1 MKELIT
7 IENKSANP
15 FNHTKPHLTINKQMK
30 GLLFVKIQDVE
41 ISIFL
46 TLEYITRREQMI

>member
-15 FNHTKPHLTINKQMK
+15 FNHPKPHLTINKQMK
-30 GLLFVKIQDVE
+30 DLLFVKIQDVE

-46 TLEYITRREQMI
+46 TLEYITRRERII

>member
-30 GLLFVKIQDVE
+30 DLLFVKIQDIE

-46 TLEYITRREQMI
+46 TLEYITRRERMI